1 VRVCRWGFVGFFVC
15 VQVGV
20 CVYNYTYVHQCFVR
34 VELEIIPPGSTSIEL
49 TTQLMLT
56 RGTIPLMSDSNAK
69 SAAASACP
77 MGQGGNPSGLDVP
90 RGSAPAGGVGYSTG
104 VGWSSARVH
113 DGQPEPRRASNPAAS
128 RSPSP
133 TSEEKSRPERSGH
146 GTWQAVPPPR
156 RWRRKVRNELDKR
169 CCIVWGLSH
178 VSQTV
183 VMARELRI
191 LGLGE
196 VEVEFA
202 GRGSGRHLRLKCAS
216 SQEAEKMVRLL
227 RERKFF
233 TGKVHVAM
241 GRTFREREKQRAA
254 RGGAQYED
262 LQKELRKQG
271 LGYWVLDVEVDEPQG
286 EASGGESPSAE
297 WGGLRELEELGRRV
311 QDGPWRVAEGP
322 KRAHPKRR
330 HRHQLRSAQFVK
342 GFPLRVASHNWQ
354 GKVGVDSPGFGE
366 WPEHYKQRGWMIVG
380 VQEHNLSSQR
390 VQKLQVDGFAVLGQ
404 AAAIGA
410 GSRLLGG
417 VLTLVANY
425 LAPCATIVQAPVP
438 HPQQLWVRLSSGS
451 ATASEVFVG
460 NGYFPQENQ
469 REESIAAYE
478 AWQAA
483 ISYFATKGHVVTVG
497 DANAKLGPARKARE
511 EGVVGPFGEID
522 EKGRGVRSENGEL
535 LAAVLVATGLR
546 NLSGFS
552 QPRGDKYWWSRQE
565 HVGGRLHLLD
575 YICVS
580 PQLAEEAKFGVDE
593 VDLDTDHKAV
603 WAELVW
609 GGQPPP
615 KKQVKRYKAFKAE
628 RLIGRVV
635 EGNESELSKL
645 RSKYDEA
652 FAADIS
658 GLLPDGLP
666 DLSGARD
673 PDELQQVVDRVSG
686 LVVRAFTGA
695 ATKVLGVRVIRP
707 GFTNSWFDETLRE
720 AIARRR
726 VAYGSWRRNEASQE
740 SWQRYVQARKAVR
753 KLCKEKK
760 EQAWK
765 RVQNETAAKFRS
777 ATMATYWKMSK
788 RLGGVRRAK
797 VSAPVRRPDGTL
809 ACTLREKL
817 EEWEQYRQRMV
828 VPKDNQFLEEAC
840 VEELGS
846 DEDVALIEPE
856 RTAREPFRYNDDL
869 RDQFEAMVQAEE
881 VRDELG
887 PLDYDYTEAEVK
899 LCQGNLQNHKACSPD
914 KIKNEMLKYGGAQI
928 VSFLVRF
935 FNWLKSC
942 ECTPSDWGK
951 AIIVNIPKGGDPT
964 DPENWRD
971 IAILSCLGK
980 MYLSLMAA
988 RLTEF
993 IDYPGRLRPE
1003 QGGFRPKRGTGDQ
1016 IFVLKERLRLRQKAG
1031 LPSFVLFVDLRKAF
1045 PTVWRVG
1052 LFQRLIQMGVQGKF
1066 YRILRRFYRS
1076 TSSRVLVDG
1085 ELTGEVLEEMGVQQG
1100 SPLSPSLFNVFMDE
1114 LTVRIAKAL
1123 KIEDLNRI
1131 EDIRTLL
1138 YADDV
1143 AVIAH
1148 SVTELQQIV
1157 NVVASFVEDYRLE
1170 INLKPG
1176 KTEVMPIYRH
1186 AKSKKSP
1193 PRVLFR
1199 GRVLNVTDHYK
1210 YLGVL
1215 LTDTLSDIPQA
1226 KRATEVTVAG
1236 TAAYYPLWIAHEV
1249 PARLRLMNWQQMVGA
1264 KLLYASAFW
1273 NLPGANQKG
1282 KLEGALAAPLRVIL
1296 GVGART
1302 SGCIARGLG
1311 RTPSFSILAKAARL
1325 RFLGRIELLSNT
1337 ALTHRL
1343 YNTGKC
1349 KWKEDTESLIFADH
1363 RLREGLDAL
1372 KRVVNEEGTVDDK
1385 DWRTALADWNEVVK
1399 QWSVRQEV
1407 AGWKRQTKPTDGL
1420 RVLLSQMSS
1429 RSAFPRWRALEGG
1442 RHNLIRRRLLSCNN
1456 RLRLYRSKL
1465 SSCSPDCSSCFAL
1478 CGAEVNESLRH
1489 FLLHCP
1495 MFASSRAA
1503 LFRFIDEAQA
1513 RQPLA
1518 LNRGRL
1524 YLRELQTAEEEMR
1537 LFKEEWLKGE
1547 DEKMAAMLGVMFTS
1561 IPEEIEEELAKFV
1574 ATIWKEW
1581 EDMEAQIRE
1590 AEGAGEEEVIDLTVA
1605 QEAGRRRRGRP
1616 RQVER
1621 LARFVVGG
1629 GQRSVADFFSADNP
1643 TQPMHSHTFVY
1654 TQHARI
1660 PVESLERSRV
1670 TKRPRDTNGGTCP
1683 KGSLAN

>member
-1 VRVCRWGFVGFFVC
+1 MS
-15 VQVGV
+15 
-20 CVYNYTYVHQCFVR
+20 
-34 VELEIIPPGSTSIEL
+34 GSY
-49 TTQLMLT
+49 
-56 RGTIPLMSDSNAK
+56 AK
-69 SAAASACP
+69 SAAASAVP

-90 RGSAPAGGVGYSTG
+90 RGSAPAGGDGYSAE
-104 VGWSSARVH
+104 VGWSSARVP
-113 DGQPEPRRASNPAAS
+113 DGQPESRRASNPAAS

-133 TSEEKSRPERSGH
+133 PSEEKSRPEKRSGH
-146 GTWQAVPPPR
+146 GVWQAVPPPR

-202 GRGSGRHLRLKCAS
+202 GRGSGRHLRIKCAS
-216 SQEAEKMVRLL
+216 SEEAEKMVRLL

-233 TGKVHVAM
+233 TGKVHVAA

-254 RGGAQYED
+254 RGGAQYEG
-262 LQKELRKQG
+262 LQRELRKQG
-271 LGYWVLDVEVDEPQG
+271 FGYWVLDVEVDEPQG
-286 EASGGESPSAE
+286 EALGGESPSAE
-297 WGGLRELEELGRRV
+297 WGGMRELEELGRRV
-311 QDGPWRVAEGP
+311 RDGPWRVAEGS
-322 KRAHPKRR
+322 KRAQPKRR
-330 HRHQLRSAQFVK
+330 HRHQLRSSQFVK

-366 WPEHYKQRGWMIVG
+366 WPEHYKERGWVVVG
-380 VQEHNLSSQR
+380 VQEHNLSAQK
-390 VQKLQVDGFAVLGQ
+390 VEKLQVDGFKVLGK
-404 AAAIGA
+404 AAATGV

-425 LAPCATIVQAPVP
+425 LAPCATIVQAPAP

-451 ATASEVFVG
+451 ATASDVFVG

-469 REESIAAYE
+469 RDESIAAYE

-483 ISYFATKGHVVTVG
+483 VSYFAAKGHVVTVG
-497 DANAKLGPARKARE
+497 DANAKLGPAREARE
-511 EGVVGPFGEID
+511 EGVVGPFGEVD
-522 EKGRGVRSENGEL
+522 EKGRGVRSENGEM
-535 LAAVLVATGLR
+535 LAAMLVATGLR

-565 HVGGRLHLLD
+565 HVGGRRHLLD

-580 PQLAEEAKFGVDE
+580 PVLAEEASFGIDE

-635 EGNESELSKL
+635 EGKESELSKL
-645 RSKYDEA
+645 RLKYDET
-652 FAADIS
+652 FAAGIS

-666 DLSGARD
+666 DLSAVGD
-673 PDELQQVVDRVSG
+673 PDELQQVVDRVAS
-686 LVVRAFTGA
+686 LVVRAFTDA
-695 ATKVLGVRVIRP
+695 AAKVLGVRVIRP
-707 GFTNSWFDETLRE
+707 GFTNAWFDEGLRE

-726 VAYGSWRRNEASQE
+726 EAYGLWRRNEANQDA
-740 SWQRYVQARKAVR
+740 WQRYKEERKAVR
-753 KLCKEKK
+753 RLCKEKK

-765 RVQNETAAKFRS
+765 RAQNETASNFRS
-777 ATMATYWKMSK
+777 ATMATYWKLSK

-797 VSAPVRRPDGTL
+797 ASAPVRRPDGTL

-817 EEWEQYRQRMV
+817 QEWEEYRQRMV
-828 VPKDNQFLEEAC
+828 VPKENQFLEDAC
-840 VEELGS
+840 VEEVGS
-846 DEDVALIEPE
+846 DDEAARIEPE
-856 RTAREPFRYNDDL
+856 RKAREAFQYNDDL
-869 RDQFEAMVQAEE
+869 RDQYEAMALAEE
-881 VRDELG
+881 IRDETGL
-887 PLDYDYTEAEVK
+887 LDDDYTEEEVK
-899 LCQGNLQNHKACSPD
+899 LCQKNLQNHKACSPD
-914 KIKNEMLKYGGAQI
+914 KIKNEMLKYGGTRI

-942 ECTPSDWGK
+942 EYTPSDWGK

-988 RLTEF
+988 RLTDF
-993 IDYPGRLRPE
+993 IDQPGRLRPE

-1016 IFVLKERLRLRQKAG
+1016 IFVLKERLRLRQQAG

-1045 PTVWRVG
+1045 PTVWRAG
-1052 LFQRLIQMGVQGKF
+1052 LFQRLTQMGVQGKF
-1066 YRILRRFYRS
+1066 YRILRRFYRR

-1114 LTVRIAKAL
+1114 LTVRIAKEL

-1148 SVTELQQIV
+1148 SVTELQQVV
-1157 NVVASFVEDYRLE
+1157 NVVAAFVEDYRLE

-1176 KTEVMPIYRH
+1176 KTEVMPIYGH

-1199 GRVLNVTDHYK
+1199 GKVLNVTDHYK

-1215 LTDTLSDIPQA
+1215 LTDTLSDNRQA
-1226 KRATEVTVAG
+1226 KRAAEVTVAG

-1273 NLPGANQKG
+1273 ELPGTNKLG
-1282 KLEGALAAPLRVIL
+1282 KLEGALVAPLRVIL

-1302 SGCIARGLG
+1302 SSYITRGLG
-1311 RTPSFSILAKAARL
+1311 RTPNFSILAKAARL
-1325 RFLGRIELLSNT
+1325 RFLGRIELLGNT
-1337 ALTHRL
+1337 ALTRRL
-1343 YNTGKC
+1343 YNTGQC
-1349 KWKEDTESLIFADH
+1349 KWKEDTESLILADH

-1372 KRVVNEEGTVDDK
+1372 KRVVNEDGTVEDK
-1385 DWRTALADWNEVVK
+1385 DWRTALATWNEVVK

-1407 AGWKRQTKPTDGL
+1407 AGWKRQARPTDGL

-1442 RHNLIRRRLLSCNN
+1442 GHNLIRRRLLSCNN

-1465 SSCSPDCSSCFAL
+1465 GSCSPVCSSCFVL
-1478 CGAEVNESLRH
+1478 RDTEVDESLRH

-1495 MFASSRAA
+1495 TFASSREA
-1503 LFRFIDEAQA
+1503 LFKFIVEVQA
-1513 RQPLA
+1513 RQPLM

-1524 YLRELQTAEEEMR
+1524 YQRELQEAEEEMR

-1547 DEKMAAMLGVMFTS
+1547 DEKMAAMLGVMFIP
-1561 IPEEIEEELAKFV
+1561 IPEEVEVELGRFV

-1581 EDMEAQIRE
+1581 EELEALIAE
-1590 AEGAGEEEVIDLTVA
+1590 AEGAEEEEVIDLTVV
-1605 QEAGRRRRGRP
+1605 QEIGRRRRGRP
-1616 RQVER
+1616 SQVEC
-1621 LARFVVGG
+1621 LARSVVGG
-1629 GQRSVADFFSADNP
+1629 GQRSVADLFPADNSSHS
-1643 TQPMHSHTFVY
+1643 MHPLAHAQHT
-1654 TQHARI
+1654 HLRI
-1660 PVESLERSRV
+1660 APPVESLERSRA
-1670 TKRPRDTNGGTCP
+1670 TEWPRDTNGGTCP
-1683 KGSLAN
+1683 TGSKAN